1 MSTIKLT
8 YEVLM
13 ISVIVPVFNVEKYL
27 SNCLESILNQSV
39 RDLEIICV
47 DDGSTDGSLNIL
59 HDFAKKDS
67 RIKALT
73 KPNGGLSSSRNF
85 GLDHANGDYVCFVDS
100 DDELFPNSIENLHNG
115 IKKTGALASVG
126 AIHVVYEAHKELED
140 SDNSYYQIR
149 YSGLKE
155 INDQIRFSF
164 HYSACGC
171 LFSMKPIRELG
182 LRFPQG
188 LCYEDAWWHWAYFSQ
203 IDKVFFLKD
212 AVYRYFRRPVSIM
225 SQTFDKTSSKAIDHL
240 TITARL
246 FDFWIHQK
254 QDQDRQDTMAK
265 LLEDYFWLSYRY
277 SPLDRRI
284 DVLYECLKIIREYKL
299 NVGTSGVLYEI
310 SHGDLARFFSTNTNQ
325 TDSAYVRYL
334 QLKTLFD
341 KYFPPSSKKRKLAY
355 FLAKRAY
362 NILR

>member
-1 MSTIKLT
+1 
-8 YEVLM
+8 
-13 ISVIVPVFNVEKYL
+13 
-27 SNCLESILNQSV
+27 
-39 RDLEIICV
+39 
-47 DDGSTDGSLNIL
+47 
-59 HDFAKKDS
+59 
-67 RIKALT
+67 
-73 KPNGGLSSSRNF
+73 
-85 GLDHANGDYVCFVDS
+85 
-100 DDELFPNSIENLHNG
+100 
-115 IKKTGALASVG
+115 
-126 AIHVVYEAHKELED
+126 
-140 SDNSYYQIR
+140 
-149 YSGLKE
+149 
-155 INDQIRFSF
+155 
-164 HYSACGC
+164 
-171 LFSMKPIRELG
+171 
-182 LRFPQG
+182 
-188 LCYEDAWWHWAYFSQ
+188 
-203 IDKVFFLKD
+203 
-212 AVYRYFRRPVSIM
+212 M

-265 LLEDYFWLSYRY
+265 LLEDNFWFSYRY

>member
-8 YEVLM
+8 YEVHM

-59 HDFAKKDS
+59 REFAKKDS
-67 RIKALT
+67 RIKVLT

-100 DDELFPNSIENLHNG
+100 DDELFPNAIENLHNG

-203 IDKVFFLKD
+203 IDKVFFLKE
-212 AVYRYFRRPVSIM
+212 AVYRYYRRPVSIM
-225 SQTFDKTSSKAIDHL
+225 SQTFDKTSTIAIDHL

-246 FDFWIHQK
+246 FDFWIQQK
-254 QDQDRQDTMAK
+254 QDQDRQKTMTK
-265 LLEDYFWLSYRY
+265 LLEDHFWFSYRY
-277 SPLDRRI
+277 SPPIEELMCFMNALRSLESI
-284 DVLYECLKIIREYKL
+284 NLTLGQAGCYTKFPV
-299 NVGTSGVLYEI
+299 EI
-310 SHGDLARFFSTNTNQ
+310 
-325 TDSAYVRYL
+325 
-334 QLKTLFD
+334 
-341 KYFPPSSKKRKLAY
+341 
-355 FLAKRAY
+355 
-362 NILR
+362 